1 MAVQATHVAD
11 LSGHQG
17 PVWELSWSHP
27 KFGSLLASCGFD
39 NLVIIWKETNT
50 NVWQPIYQST
60 AHTASVNSLS
70 WAPYEHGLHLA
81 AASSDGSIS
90 ITTYQPDGSWTV
102 QRIENA
108 HPVGVN
114 SVTWAP
120 VVGISS
126 AGSRHQKR
134 IASGGC
140 DNTIKVW
147 NYDETAMRWV
157 QDGPP
162 LLGHSDWVR
171 DVAWAPNLG
180 MQQSTI
186 ASAGQDGRLIA
197 WSELDDGS
205 KGWESVVITELS
217 LPIWRASWSTNGNA
231 LAATDGQGNT
241 TIWKEVNDGKWR
253 QVS

>member
-1 MAVQATHVAD
+1 
-11 LSGHQG
+11 
-17 PVWELSWSHP
+17 VWELSWSHP
-27 KFGSLLASCGFD
+27 KFGSLLASCGYD
-39 NLVIIWKETNT
+39 NLVIIWKEVSS
-50 NVWQPIYQST
+50 NVWQPIYQSN

-90 ITTYQPDGSWTV
+90 ITTYQSDGTWTV

-120 VVGISS
+120 
-126 AGSRHQKR
+126 AGSNKTKR

-140 DNTIKVW
+140 DNTIKLW
-147 NYDETAMRWV
+147 HYDEVAIRWI

-180 MQQSTI
+180 VQASTI

-205 KGWESVVITELS
+205 GGWDSVVITEFS
-217 LPIWRASWSTNGNA
+217 SPIWRVNWSTSGNA
-231 LAATDGQGNT
+231 LAATDGQGST
-241 TIWKEVNDGKWR
+241 TIWKEVGDGKWC
-253 QVS
+253 QVSD